1 MVKPCETEVDLSEQ
15 NNARTKQVLMT
26 GTDKRVID
34 FGCSTG
40 YVSKVLKQRG
50 CHVVGIEVDPEAA
63 EKAGEVCDRVVVGDI
78 DEMDLAEELGG
89 ETFDVGLFGD
99 VLEHLKYPQRAL
111 ILARSLLAP
120 GGYVVVS
127 VPNIAHASIR
137 LMLLKGEF
145 NYEET
150 GILDDTHLKYY
161 TKKSIVDLLEG
172 CGYIVDQVDWT
183 EQRIARGRLTEVL
196 DPLGL
201 SNMEEVVKAFSS
213 PEAVAFQYVI
223 KASPAGEP
231 DRMEKLSEDKVE
243 AERRARLLE
252 KELGDLK
259 VVVDY
264 SRELEEMIEKKNDYI
279 RDLEGAVA
287 ERDRVLQEKEP
298 QASEQGE
305 GSRRSRK
312 GFLKRG

>member
-1 MVKPCETEVDLSEQ
+1 MGKPYETEINLSDI
-15 NNARTKQVLMT
+15 NNARTKQILLT
-26 GTDKRVID
+26 GTDKRVIE

-50 CHVVGIEVDPEAA
+50 CYVVGIEVDPEAA
-63 EKAGEVCDRVVVGDI
+63 GRAREVCDRVVVGDL
-78 DEMDLAEELGG
+78 DDLDLLSELGG
-89 ETFDVGLFGD
+89 ETFDVGLFGE

-111 ILARSLLAP
+111 IQTRQLLAP

-137 LMLLKGEF
+137 LALLKGEF
-145 NYEET
+145 DYEEM

-161 TKKSIVDLLEG
+161 TRKSIVDLLEG
-172 CGYIVDQVDWT
+172 CGFVVDQVDWT
-183 EQRIARGRLTEVL
+183 EQRIAEAELTEVL

-231 DRMEKLSEDKVE
+231 DRMEKLSDDKVE
-243 AERRARLLE
+243 AERRARSLE
-252 KELGDLK
+252 KELNELK

-264 SRELEEMIEKKNDYI
+264 SRELEGMIEKKNDYI

-287 ERDRVLQEKEP
+287 ERDSVLQETGKEK
-298 QASEQGE
+298 SERSE
-305 GSRRSRK
+305 GSGRPRK

>member
-1 MVKPCETEVDLSEQ
+1 MGKPYETEINLSDI
-15 NNARTKQVLMT
+15 NNARTRQVLMT
-26 GTDKRVID
+26 GTDKRVIE

-40 YVSKVLKQRG
+40 YVSRVLKQRG
-50 CHVVGIEVDPEAA
+50 CYVVGIEVDSEVA
-63 EKAGEVCDRVVVGDI
+63 EKAGEVCDRVVVGDL
-78 DEMDLAEELGG
+78 DELDLLSELGG
-89 ETFDVGLFGD
+89 ETFEVGLFGD
-99 VLEHLKYPQRAL
+99 VIEHLKYPQRAL
-111 ILARSLLAP
+111 IQTRQLLAP
-120 GGYVVVS
+120 GGCVVVS

-145 NYEET
+145 DYEEM

-161 TKKSIVDLLEG
+161 TRKSIVDLLEG
-172 CGYIVDQVDWT
+172 CGYKVDEIDWT

-201 SNMEEVVKAFSS
+201 SNIEEVVKAFSS

-264 SRELEEMIEKKNDYI
+264 SRELEGMIEKKNDYI

-298 QASEQGE
+298 QASEQG